1 MRFDRSLVA
10 VAFAVAVLSACGGES
25 AQPGA
30 AQQTGGGPGGSPRAR
45 TNVVEVMP
53 VVRGSIARQVTVPGA
68 VEPLR
73 TVGVNSQLAG
83 ALTAVAVEEGTM
95 VRRGAVLARLDDRE
109 VAAQLTAAEAAL
121 QVAEAA
127 AARAE
132 QLRDR
137 KVITLPEYE
146 RERTALA
153 STQAQ
158 VEQLRARRGY
168 ATVVA
173 PTDGVI
179 IEKQV
184 ETGDVVGNNTRLFVI
199 ADVSALVVKVG
210 VSELDVVQLR
220 NGEGVT
226 ITLDAFPNRDLR
238 GRIRRIFPTA
248 DPATRLVPVE
258 VVLDGEAAR
267 IARAGFLARVTFD
280 LASSDNVLLLPV
292 SAVLGGQGS
301 QAVFVVDDNN
311 TATRRTVVTGL
322 TSRGQVEIV
331 SGLAEG
337 ERVVVT
343 GQNSLRDGMTVRVGG
358 QGGAGTVEQRSGAAD
373 SQPEQPRVGTG
384 S

>member
-1 MRFDRSLVA
+1 MIRFDRAFPV
-10 VAFAVAVLSACGGES
+10 VAFAVVVGGACGGES

-30 AQQTGGGPGGSPRAR
+30 AQQSAGGPGGSPRAR
-45 TNVVEVMP
+45 TNVVEVLP

-109 VAAQLTAAEAAL
+109 VAAQLVAAEAAL

-153 STQAQ
+153 STKAQ

-184 ETGDVVGNNTRLFVI
+184 ETGDVVGNNARLFVI
-199 ADVSALVVKVG
+199 ADVSELVVRVG

-337 ERVVVT
+337 EKVVIT
-343 GQNSLRDGMTVRVGG
+343 GQNALRDGMTVRVAG
-358 QGGAGTVEQRSGAAD
+358 QGGSGAAEQGAGAPAD
-373 SQPEQPRVGTG
+373 QQPRVGTG

>member
-1 MRFDRSLVA
+1 MKPVHRWVGVVA
-10 VAFAVAVLSACGGES
+10 AAMVTVTACGGES
-25 AQPGA
+25 AQPAAGA
-30 AQQTGGGPGGSPRAR
+30 PQGPQSPRAR
-45 TNVVEVMP
+45 TNVVEVLP

-68 VEPLR
+68 VAPLR
-73 TVGVNSQLAG
+73 TVGVNSQIAG
-83 ALTAVAVEEGTM
+83 ALTAVLVEEGSM

-109 VAAQLTAAEAAL
+109 IAAQLAAAEAAL

-127 AARAE
+127 YARAQ
-132 QLRDR
+132 QLHER
-137 KVITLPEYE
+137 KIITLPEYE
-146 RERTALA
+146 RERTGVTA
-153 STQAQ
+153 SRAQ
-158 VEQLRARRGY
+158 VDQLRTRRGY

-173 PTDGVI
+173 PTDGVVT
-179 IEKQV
+179 EKQV
-184 ETGDVVGNNTRLFVI
+184 EAGDVVGNNARLFTI

-210 VSELDVVQLR
+210 VSELDVVQLD
-220 NGEGVT
+220 NGDPVT

-248 DPATRLVPVE
+248 DPTTRLVPVE
-258 VVLDGEAAR
+258 VVLDSEAAR

-280 LASSDNVLLLPV
+280 LASSNNVLLLPV
-292 SAVLGGQGS
+292 AAVLGGQGS
-301 QAVFVVDDNN
+301 QAVFVVDDAN

-337 ERVVVT
+337 EKVVTT

-358 QGGAGTVEQRSGAAD
+358 QGGAGQLERGAGSAAEQ
-373 SQPEQPRVGTG
+373 QEPPRPGTG

>member
-1 MRFDRSLVA
+1 
-10 VAFAVAVLSACGGES
+10 
-25 AQPGA
+25 
-30 AQQTGGGPGGSPRAR
+30 
-45 TNVVEVMP
+45 MP
-53 VVRGSIARQVTVPGA
+53 VARGSIARQVTVPGA

-73 TVGVNSQLAG
+73 TVGVNSQLAA
-83 ALTAVAVEEGTM
+83 ALTAVLVEEGTM
-95 VRRGAVLARLDDRE
+95 VQRGAVLARLDDRE
-109 VAAQLTAAEAAL
+109 IAAQLVAAEAAL

-132 QLRDR
+132 QLRER

-153 STQAQ
+153 ATRAQ

-173 PTDGVI
+173 PTSGVVT
-179 IEKQV
+179 EKQV
-184 ETGDVVGNNTRLFVI
+184 EAGDVVGNNSRLFTI
-199 ADVSALVVKVG
+199 ADVSELVVKVG
-210 VSELDVVQLR
+210 VSELDVVQLG
-220 NGEGVT
+220 NGDGVT

-301 QAVFVVDDNN
+301 QAVFVIDDNN

-343 GQNSLRDGMTVRVGG
+343 GNNSLRDGVTVRVAG
-358 QGGAGTVEQRSGAAD
+358 QGGAGTVESGPAA
-373 SQPEQPRVGTG
+373 VTG

>member
-1 MRFDRSLVA
+1 MIRFDRAVVVVA
-10 VAFAVAVLSACGGES
+10 LFTIVVSACGGES

-30 AQQTGGGPGGSPRAR
+30 AQQTPGGPGGSPRAR

-68 VEPLR
+68 VEPVR

-109 VAAQLTAAEAAL
+109 VAAQLVAAEAAL

-132 QLRDR
+132 QLRER

-153 STQAQ
+153 STKAQ

-173 PTDGVI
+173 PTDGVV

-184 ETGDVVGNNTRLFVI
+184 ETGDVVGNNSRLFVI
-199 ADVSALVVKVG
+199 ADVSELVVKVG
-210 VSELDVVQLR
+210 VSELDVVQLG
-220 NGEGVT
+220 NGDRVT

-238 GRIRRIFPTA
+238 GRIRRIFPVA

-267 IARAGFLARVTFD
+267 IARAGFLARITFD

-301 QAVFVVDDNN
+301 QAVFVVDNNN

-322 TSRGQVEIV
+322 TSRGQIEIV

-337 ERVVVT
+337 EKVVIT

-358 QGGAGTVEQRSGAAD
+358 QGGVGAAESGAAV
-373 SQPEQPRVGTG
+373 SSG